1 MILGYLGSL
10 AAALAGWSAIMHVLY
25 GRLKWWQNMNI
36 FCLTIA
42 ARRLPGSIW
51 YVGGRLAMYQQLGVP
66 ESVVL
71 IASSVELIVSIIT
84 GFLIG
89 LCLLSLSGVYLPYQ
103 GVVIIIIGIIVGLII
118 LHPSILKFILR
129 RNNHLSLQTIKYRN
143 ILTWFLIYILMWG
156 LGGIMLDQLIRVF
169 TTIGVNEHIIVIGT
183 WAISGAAGLI
193 TFFLP
198 SSFGVTELTI
208 TALLSRILPLPF
220 AGVIAILMRILTTL
234 CELLISLA
242 FFPLLKNFQTNSDHS
257 KITSD

>member
-10 AAALAGWSAIMHVLY
+10 TAALAGWSTIMYVLY
-25 GRLKWWQNMNI
+25 GRLKWWQNTFV
-36 FCLTIA
+36 FCLTFA

-84 GFLIG
+84 GLLIG

-103 GVVIIIIGIIVGLII
+103 GVVIIIIGIIVGALV
-118 LHPSILKFILR
+118 LHPSILKFILK
-129 RNNHLSLQTIKYRN
+129 RNNHLSLQTIKYKN
-143 ILTWFLIYILMWG
+143 ILIWFLIYIVMWG
-156 LGGIMLDQLIRVF
+156 LGGLMLDQLISVF
-169 TTIGVNEHIIVIGT
+169 TTIGANEHIIVIGT

-220 AGVIAILMRILTTL
+220 AGVIAILMRIFTTL

-242 FFPLLKNFQTNSDHS
+242 FFPLLKNFQANSDHS
-257 KITSD
+257 KVT